1 MTMMNG
7 PENAGPHAVP
17 GQGGCDDR
25 IDAQAVLETLPVS
38 VIMLDASGR
47 PRCANAPARRLA
59 GVVHADTEE
68 GLRRLVADSPLF
80 TAPDAPPQDC
90 EDRFECQ
97 VEGGRALAVTRQW
110 RIAGDGGVFSVT
122 LRPSRNEETAPAP
135 AGPPPAEE
143 KSGRKHQSMI
153 HAEKLAT
160 VGQLAAGMAHE
171 INNPI
176 CYVQSNLGTLGD
188 YLNKLFGI
196 IELSDQLL
204 RDATLDGAQRLEAFQ
219 MRKQS
224 DDYQLI
230 AEDLPALLEESREG
244 VERIRQIVQ
253 NLRDF
258 SRLDPTESFRLFDI
272 HRAIETTLEIVRSLG
287 GGRTRFTTYFDQLP
301 LIECNP
307 TELNQVFMNILVN
320 AAQAIDGQGEIRVK
334 TWQQEQTVRVAI
346 SDTGCGIPEAVRSR
360 IFEPFFTTK
369 DVGSGTGLGM
379 SIVFDIVK
387 KHRGE
392 ILVDSEVG
400 QGTTFTVVLP
410 LGLEEA
416 MLEVDE
422 PEFSAA
428 ADPPA
433 WQGVETSGGLG

>member
-7 PENAGPHAVP
+7 PENVGPHAPP
-17 GQGGCDDR
+17 GQGSCDDHFN
-25 IDAQAVLETLPVS
+25 AQAVLETLPVS
-38 VIMLDASGR
+38 VIMLDASGQ

-80 TAPDAPPQDC
+80 AAPDASRHDC

-110 RIAGDGGVFSVT
+110 RMAGDNGVFSVT
-122 LRPSRNEETAPAP
+122 LRPSRNEEAAPTAA
-135 AGPPPAEE
+135 AGSTPEDKP
-143 KSGRKHQSMI
+143 GRKHQSMI

-196 IELSDQLL
+196 IELSDHLL
-204 RDATLDGAQRLEAFQ
+204 RDTTLDSAQRLESFQ

-258 SRLDPTESFRLFDI
+258 SRLDPTESFRLFDV
-272 HRAIETTLEIVRSLG
+272 HRAIETTLDIVRSLG

-320 AAQAIDGQGEIRVK
+320 ATQAVEDNGAIEIHTGTIPGEEAVLIR
-334 TWQQEQTVRVAI
+334 I
-346 SDTGCGIPEAVRSR
+346 SDNGCGMDETTRER
-360 IFEPFFTTK
+360 IFEPFYTTK
-369 DVGSGTGLGM
+369 EVGKGTGLGL
-379 SIVFDIVK
+379 SISYGIIK
-387 KHRGE
+387 KHGGRIE
-392 ILVDSEVG
+392 VDSVVG
-400 QGTTFTVVLP
+400 EGTTFSITLP
-410 LGLEEA
+410 LRQ
-416 MLEVDE
+416 
-422 PEFSAA
+422 
-428 ADPPA
+428 ADTTMENRA
-433 WQGVETSGGLG
+433 